1 MTTMIFV
8 YNFEDS
14 AWSLLE
20 RWPVLCIYVHL
31 YFYISHL
38 YLGPPWEGGL
48 PCLPRWSSA
57 PWNLQFVIKAMT
69 IFQQQ
74 SMLSPL
80 YLMCLYQQCNRT
92 WRNSFLSN
100 NRLHDFTFH
109 IAKWPSCIG
118 ENEKAKQSNAKIY
131 FLPAV
136 FFDTSNFLSVEVRS
150 VICTHYNLGR
160 KWWGNKLF
168 QMFVSPI
175 WFWLS
180 DVFISRCKFTS
191 INSWKHSFSFER
203 LAVPQCNF
211 FPRIFSWLPKIT
223 HAARLL
229 AKPDTKSVEMSN
241 PVGDN
246 TGVFYTGRYGK
257 KAENRGLQYPTN
269 INTVYPKLF
278 PKSLGVV
285 FPKFESLKATS
296 NCLLL
301 PQ

>member
-1 MTTMIFV
+1 MK
-8 YNFEDS
+8 N
-14 AWSLLE
+14 W
-20 RWPVLCIYVHL
+20 
-31 YFYISHL
+31 
-38 YLGPPWEGGL
+38 
-48 PCLPRWSSA
+48 
-57 PWNLQFVIKAMT
+57 
-69 IFQQQ
+69 
-74 SMLSPL
+74 
-80 YLMCLYQQCNRT
+80 
-92 WRNSFLSN
+92 
-100 NRLHDFTFH
+100 
-109 IAKWPSCIG
+109 
-118 ENEKAKQSNAKIY
+118 AKQSNAKIY

-203 LAVPQCNF
+203 LAVPPCIF

-257 KAENRGLQYPTN
+257 RQKTGGYN
-269 INTVYPKLF
+269 IPPISTLSIPNFSRSLLVLF
-278 PKSLGVV
+278 
-285 FPKFESLKATS
+285 FQSLKVWKP
-296 NCLLL
+296 LLTASSCRNKL
-301 PQ
+301 HRLKDRESQRQEEF

>member
-1 MTTMIFV
+1 MK
-8 YNFEDS
+8 N
-14 AWSLLE
+14 W
-20 RWPVLCIYVHL
+20 
-31 YFYISHL
+31 
-38 YLGPPWEGGL
+38 
-48 PCLPRWSSA
+48 
-57 PWNLQFVIKAMT
+57 
-69 IFQQQ
+69 
-74 SMLSPL
+74 
-80 YLMCLYQQCNRT
+80 
-92 WRNSFLSN
+92 
-100 NRLHDFTFH
+100 
-109 IAKWPSCIG
+109 
-118 ENEKAKQSNAKIY
+118 AKQSNAKIY

-203 LAVPQCNF
+203 LAVPPCIF